1 MNYKLVMGPDS
12 ALPGHDVHPRYGD
25 HGDGDDAEPKTA
37 SDIEP

>member
-25 HGDGDDAEPKTA
+25 HEDGDDAEPKTA